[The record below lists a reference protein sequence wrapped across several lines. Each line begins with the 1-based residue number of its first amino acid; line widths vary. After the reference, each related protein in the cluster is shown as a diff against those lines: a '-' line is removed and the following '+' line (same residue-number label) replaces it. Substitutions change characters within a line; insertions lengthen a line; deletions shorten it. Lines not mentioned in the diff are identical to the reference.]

1 MVVRNGG
8 LRLLGGF
15 AIGLMRV
22 RWAWGLDLF
31 VLEQWVI
38 GLFFVGPMAWRMWV
52 PSGRGA
58 SGRSRCVCARIM

>member
-38 GLFFVGPMAWRMWV
+38 GLFFVGPMALH
-52 PSGRGA
+52 GR
-58 SGRSRCVCARIM
+58 RVCAMDVKG